1 MFKNIVFK
9 PSVDTKEWFKAA
21 IVRAVKTFA
30 QALGGFIT
38 VGVALSD
45 VNWKLAL
52 SVSAAATIYSVIT
65 SISGLPEVKSQEA
78 QQ

>member
-9 PSVDTKEWFKAA
+9 PSVDTQEWFKAA
-21 IVRAVKTFA
+21 AVRAVKTFA

-65 SISGLPEVKSQEA
+65 SISGLPEVKSQEV
-78 QQ
+78 Q

>member
-21 IVRAVKTFA
+21 TVRAVKTFA

-38 VGVALSD
+38 VGVAMSD
-45 VNWKLAL
+45 INWKLAI
-52 SVSAAATIYSVIT
+52 SVATAATIYSVIT
-65 SISGLPEVKSQEA
+65 SITGIPEVKSQEA
-78 QQ
+78 E